1 MDDNRLRFI
10 AQCRL
15 TSGRREM
22 AMTSTA
28 YRNLSPEEINE
39 YQAEGVVLVKQC
51 VDPIW
56 IERMTQAIDE
66 QLARPSQWGDDTN
79 PGAKKGRFLHD
90 RYLWPTRPAFNNFVF
105 NSGVAQIAGQ
115 AMKSNT
121 SRIYFDHVFV
131 KEPATHE
138 AFFWHQDLPYW
149 PFKGTQICSVW
160 LSLSD
165 VDIHSS
171 GLEFVRGSHRWN
183 KWFKPVLPGGV
194 EGELAEWI
202 GKSDEEEI
210 PDFNV
215 QRDGYEFSSFET
227 KAGDALIFNTA
238 IVHTSHGNQSPTQRR
253 LALSTRWLG
262 DDACWDPR
270 PGTDPIVTQ
279 ATVKLEPGAR
289 ASDDKAFPLIWR
301 AA

>member
-1 MDDNRLRFI
+1 
-10 AQCRL
+10 
-15 TSGRREM
+15 M
-22 AMTSTA
+22 ASNA
-28 YRNLSPEEINE
+28 YRNLTTQEIDE

-56 IERMTQAIDE
+56 IERMTKAIDD
-66 QLARPSQWGDDTN
+66 QLARPSQWGEDTN
-79 PGAKKGRFLHD
+79 PGSKRARFLHD
-90 RYLWPTRPAFNNFVF
+90 RYLWPTKPAFNDYVF
-105 NSGVAQIAGQ
+105 NSGVAEIAGQ
-115 AMKSNT
+115 VMKSKT

-131 KEPATHE
+131 KEPATE
-138 AFFWHQDLPYW
+138 EEFFWHQDLPYW
-149 PFKGTQICSVW
+149 PFKGTQICSIW

-194 EGELAEWI
+194 EGELAKWI
-202 GKSDEEEI
+202 GQSDEEDI
-210 PDFNV
+210 PDFNSE
-215 QRDGYEFSSFET
+215 RDGYEFTSFET
-227 KAGDALIFNTA
+227 KAGDALIFNTS
-238 IVHTSHGNQSPTQRR
+238 IVHTSHGNQSPIQRR

-279 ATVKLEPGAR
+279 ETVNLEPGAY
-289 ASDDKAFPLIWR
+289 ASDDRAFPLVWQ